1 MYEFV
6 NLLAKI
12 RASFQRYLRILFL
25 IDLAAS
31 LSIFYM
37 ILFILNIDFLIEKLW
52 RPPLPPSL
60 ILSLILAFLTSG
72 MMHRKDSR
80 INVIPIIEKKYSEL
94 SEKLRTAYDNK
105 EEENIIIEDLAEKVS
120 GSLAKVPPSSLIAK
134 KITILKIIIAALMI
148 SATTLVSFTHTQIS
162 PETLQNFTQPI
173 FGKEGGLGN
182 ETVVLEGRPE
192 ALEDKVGAG
201 KGGKILGK
209 PTIASIEG
217 KNIDLLLYQGVG
229 TGFEVR
235 ESSETRKGEFVQSPL
250 YPVDIVASNVS
261 DGGYQALLGRSA
273 IEKDLINRYAFEI
286 SKT

>member
-1 MYEFV
+1 M
-6 NLLAKI
+6 L
-12 RASFQRYLRILFL
+12 
-25 IDLAAS
+25 
-31 LSIFYM
+31 
-37 ILFILNIDFLIEKLW
+37 
-52 RPPLPPSL
+52 
-60 ILSLILAFLTSG
+60 
-72 MMHRKDSR
+72 HRKDSR
-80 INVIPIIEKKYSEL
+80 INAIPIIERKYSEL

-105 EEENIIIEDLAEKVS
+105 EEENIIVEDLAEKVS
-120 GSLAKVPPSSLIAK
+120 SSLIKVPPSSLIAK
-134 KITILKIIIAALMI
+134 KTIVLKIIIAALMI
-148 SATTLVSFTHTQIS
+148 STTTFVSFTHTQIS

-173 FGKEGGLGN
+173 FGKEGGLRN

-192 ALEDKVGAG
+192 DLEDKVGAG

-235 ESSETRKGEFVQSPL
+235 ESSETRKGEFIQSPI
-250 YPVDIVASNVS
+250 YPIDIVASNVS

-273 IEKDLINRYAFEI
+273 VEKDLINRYAFEI